1 LISDEARKKTIF
13 LHMDVLFI
21 SLGALFILLGIVGS
35 FIPIIPGPLTGW
47 LGLLILSFAPS
58 INLEKRFLLFYFCIA
73 LTIFILDNIIPILG
87 AKKFGGGRG
96 STLGSAIG
104 LIVGILFLGP
114 FGILLGPFFGAFLG
128 ELVVNID
135 NKKGAF
141 GAAIGALIGFFTG
154 VFLKLIIGL
163 AFAFIYF
170 QTLWEFRNQLF

>member
-1 LISDEARKKTIF
+1 
-13 LHMDVLFI
+13 
-21 SLGALFILLGIVGS
+21 
-35 FIPIIPGPLTGW
+35 
-47 LGLLILSFAPS
+47 
-58 INLEKRFLLFYFCIA
+58 
-73 LTIFILDNIIPILG
+73 
-87 AKKFGGGRG
+87 
-96 STLGSAIG
+96 
-104 LIVGILFLGP
+104 
-114 FGILLGPFFGAFLG
+114 LGPFFGAFLG